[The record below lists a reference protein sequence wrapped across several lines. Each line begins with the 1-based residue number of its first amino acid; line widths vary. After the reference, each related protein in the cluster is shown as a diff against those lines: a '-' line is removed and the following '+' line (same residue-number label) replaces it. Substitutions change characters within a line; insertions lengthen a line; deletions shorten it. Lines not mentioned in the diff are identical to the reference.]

1 MKKLQDMAYPTDF
14 DFNTLLAL
22 PSYSKKV
29 KYAEEKLQR
38 ISSGSSRIVY
48 KVDEEKVLKV
58 AKNKKGLSQNIAE
71 SDWGIQDMYSNIVAK
86 VFETDEKG
94 IFLEMELAKKVTP
107 NKFKQIFG
115 FTHNDLFIHLFNEFI
130 DYRYNISKELRNKIF
145 DTEWVNELV
154 NFAQDFDYPLPGD
167 FGRLSTYGLV
177 NRDGEEKIVVID
189 FGFTNWVWDTEYAKN
204 I

>member
-1 MKKLQDMAYPTDF
+1 MKKLQDMAYPADF

-22 PSYSKKV
+22 PSYEKRV
-29 KYAEEKLQR
+29 NYAEEKLQR

-58 AKNKKGLSQNIAE
+58 AKNKKGLSQNIVE

-115 FTHNDLFIHLFNEFI
+115 FTSKDLFYYLYNEFI
-130 DYRYNISKELRNKIF
+130 NNSFDMPEELIDKIF
-145 DTEWVNELV
+145 DNEWVNELV

-189 FGFTNWVWDTEYAKN
+189 FGLTNWVWDTEYAKS

>member
-1 MKKLQDMAYPTDF
+1 
-14 DFNTLLAL
+14 
-22 PSYSKKV
+22 
-29 KYAEEKLQR
+29 
-38 ISSGSSRIVY
+38 
-48 KVDEEKVLKV
+48 
-58 AKNKKGLSQNIAE
+58 
-71 SDWGIQDMYSNIVAK
+71 MYSNIVAK

-115 FTHNDLFIHLFNEFI
+115 FTHTDLYYHLINEFTNHT
-130 DYRYNISKELRNKIF
+130 YNMPEELKNKIF
-145 DTEWVNELV
+145 NNEWITELV
-154 NFAQDFDYPLPGD
+154 NFAQDFDYSLPGD

-189 FGFTNWVWDTEYAKN
+189 FGLTNWVWNTEYAKN